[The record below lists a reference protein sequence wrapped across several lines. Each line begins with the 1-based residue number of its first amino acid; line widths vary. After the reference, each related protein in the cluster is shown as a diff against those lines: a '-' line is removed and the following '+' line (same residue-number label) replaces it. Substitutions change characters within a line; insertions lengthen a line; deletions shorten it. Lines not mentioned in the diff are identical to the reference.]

1 MNSML
6 AELAVRGAERLKA
19 QRGAVGWLIV
29 GVLLG
34 IVLIVVLI
42 IKFLIPGE

>member
-1 MNSML
+1 MT
-6 AELAVRGAERLKA
+6 ELIVQAAGRFRE

-34 IVLIVVLI
+34 TVLIVVLI